1 MWRQPTEFVQ
11 LLKSER
17 PFLVQFC
24 TSDIPLHGDAA
35 QWRAL
40 GDLRV
45 VRVDVSRH
53 SVLAAQYV
61 HPAES
66 LPALKLFLRGPADAI
81 AQPHSF
87 PESSASTAD
96 VVPALQAWVQSKLQG
111 AASGGDIEESTPPIH
126 RSVDIFSITAQA
138 TASAGAPTVVEG
150 EELPG
155 RNKQRAEAWCVSQRQ
170 KCQSPVPSH
179 AHQRVLPCVS
189 LAGGCFRKW
198 MPEGTATV
206 YSMSM
211 SC

>member
-1 MWRQPTEFVQ
+1 MARPLSVDTHRRLNGVCDLIRWSTNRWGAHHCG
-11 LLKSER
+11 LLSPLDIAMEGTNHVIGHPRSPLPQSRSPMTPSPHCHSHTLLPHAAPLAPARPPDGAAMPRCRSCRRSER
-17 PFLVQFC
+17 
-24 TSDIPLHGDAA
+24 S
-35 QWRAL
+35 
-40 GDLRV
+40 
-45 VRVDVSRH
+45 
-53 SVLAAQYV
+53 
-61 HPAES
+61 
-66 LPALKLFLRGPADAI
+66 
-81 AQPHSF
+81 
-87 PESSASTAD
+87 STA
-96 VVPALQAWVQSKLQG
+96 
-111 AASGGDIEESTPPIH
+111 STPPIH